1 MSAQPRVIIGAG
13 LAGLLAAQA
22 WPAAKVFEAAPGPA
36 AMHAALLRFRSDA
49 VARLTGV
56 EFRKV
61 RVHKGIWADGAY
73 VAPDVRVANL
83 YARKVAG
90 RLAGDRSIWSIE
102 PVDRYVAPETL
113 YEQLV
118 EAAGPRILWGI
129 GASFTELRE
138 PAVSTAPLPAA
149 LAALDIPCEHPF
161 ERAGITVE
169 RWRLPGADVFQ
180 TVYFPDHDT
189 PVYRASMTGDLLI
202 VESVTQEH
210 SETEAS
216 LSRLDNAR
224 LVTAALGLNID
235 ALEQLDT
242 SHQRFGK
249 IVPLPDAVRKRL
261 LFRLTHEHG
270 IYSLGRFATWRN
282 ILLDDVVGDIA
293 VIKRLANAGGTY
305 AARLHAS

>member
-1 MSAQPRVIIGAG
+1 MTQPKVIIGAG
-13 LAGLLAAQA
+13 LAGLIAAQA
-22 WPAAKVFEAAPGPA
+22 WPAAKVFETYGPA

-61 RVHKGIWADGAY
+61 RVHKGIWSGGAY

-118 EAAGPRILWGI
+118 EAAGARITWNCSAAL
-129 GASFTELRE
+129 GALGE
-138 PAVSTAPLPAA
+138 PAVSTAPLPAT
-149 LAALDIPCEHPF
+149 LAALGIPCDHTF
-161 ERAGITVE
+161 ERAAITVE
-169 RWRLPGADVFQ
+169 RWRVPGADVFQ
-180 TVYFPDHDT
+180 TVYFPDPDT
-189 PVYRASMTGDLLI
+189 RVYRASMTGDLLI
-202 VESVTQEH
+202 IESMAERRT
-210 SETEAS
+210 SEMP
-216 LSRLDNAR
+216 SRWIDNLDMVA
-224 LVTAALGLNID
+224 AALGLPIEG
-235 ALEQLDT
+235 LESLET

-249 IVPLPDAVRKRL
+249 IVPLPDAARKRL

-282 ILLDDVVGDIA
+282 ILLDDVVNDIA
-293 VIKRLANAGGTY
+293 VVKRLARSGDAY
-305 AARLHAS
+305 ATRLHAS